1 MSDFIHCLQADFIKI
16 KRRPVLWV
24 HLLVPILGTSVLLLI
39 FAFSKQ
45 SPGSDA
51 LSCLGIIALSF
62 PTLIAIVCSM
72 IADQEA
78 EAGNY
83 QQLLTNP
90 SKLRPF
96 LSLSV
101 LLLLLGSGAVLLAAF
116 GFEAGFAVI
125 LHHAPVGPE
134 FYLRG
139 AGILLGSNIFLY
151 FLHLFLSFRFNKG
164 VSISIGIVESL
175 LSALLITGLGDGNW
189 MFIPCA
195 WVLHFLKVFG
205 IKSFGGSIMTASGLR
220 TGIVFCA
227 LETLLIFVFSIV
239 WFWSWE
245 GKKAEE

>member
-1 MSDFIHCLQADFIKI
+1 MIEFIHCLQADFIKI
-16 KRRPVLWV
+16 KRRPVLWI
-24 HLLVPILGTSVLLLI
+24 HFLIPIVGISILLLI

-45 SPGSDA
+45 SPGLNA
-51 LSCLGIIALSF
+51 LDCLGAIALSF

-72 IADQEA
+72 IGDQET

-96 LSLSV
+96 LSLSA
-101 LLLLLGSGAVLLAAF
+101 LLLLLGSGAVLLAAL

-125 LHHAPVGPE
+125 LHHVPIGPE
-134 FYLRG
+134 FYLSG
-139 AGILLGSNIFLY
+139 AAILFSSNIFLY

-175 LSALLITGLGDGNW
+175 LSALLITGLGDGKW

-205 IKSFGGSIMTASGLR
+205 ITNFGGSMPTACGLR
-220 TGIVFCA
+220 TGIVLCV
-227 LETLLIFVFSIV
+227 LETLLIFVFSII
-239 WFWSWE
+239 WFLSWE
-245 GKKAEE
+245 GKRAEE